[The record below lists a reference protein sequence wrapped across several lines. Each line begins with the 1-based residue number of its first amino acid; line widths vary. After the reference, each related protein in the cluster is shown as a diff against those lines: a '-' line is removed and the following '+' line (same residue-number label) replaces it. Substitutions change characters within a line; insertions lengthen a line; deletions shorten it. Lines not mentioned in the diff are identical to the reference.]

1 MKQIN
6 ARGLVMIGC
15 GFMGK
20 ALLEGWFARGVQPGA
35 VYVQDPTPSD
45 WVLSQSELHV
55 NEVLPENPA
64 VLLIAIKPQMLGDVL
79 PDLKRFGG
87 GETLVISIVTGAA
100 LEVYEMAFGPDT
112 PVVRAM
118 PNLPAAVGAGVSVYA
133 CNARVNADQADI
145 AAELFGAVGT
155 AIRLDDEAQIHAVTG
170 ISGSGPA
177 YVFAMAEAMTK
188 AGEALGLPSALA
200 ATLAVHTIAGAGEMM
215 RKAKAGPAEL
225 RKAVTS
231 KGGTTA
237 ESLKVLMA
245 SDTGLFELME
255 RATRASHNRS
265 SELGQK
271 QF

>member
-1 MKQIN
+1 LKQIN

-35 VYVQDPTPSD
+35 VHVQDPTPSD
-45 WVLSQSELHV
+45 WVLSQPELHV

-79 PDLKRFGG
+79 PDLKGFGG
-87 GETLVISIVTGAA
+87 GDTLVISIVTGAA
-100 LEVYEMAFGPDT
+100 LEVYETAFGPDT

-118 PNLPAAVGAGVSVYA
+118 PNLPAAVSAGVSVYA
-133 CNARVNADQADI
+133 CNPHVSAVQSEV
-145 AAELFGAVGT
+145 AAELFSAVGT

-188 AGEALGLPSALA
+188 AGEALGLPSALS

-215 RKAKAGPAEL
+215 RKTETDPAQL
-225 RKAVTS
+225 RQAVTS

-237 ESLKVLMA
+237 EALKVLMA
-245 SDTGLFELME
+245 GDKDLFVLME
-255 RATRASHNRS
+255 RAARASHDRS
-265 SELGQK
+265 VELGL
-271 QF
+271 